1 MTVPAK
7 PLDGVKVTMPVDVLT
22 FQSPSPLTAMLCSVH
37 VGGISAVP
45 HRSNEPAVIPVPRS
59 LSSGDKVMALV
70 TTPDAESARAEGRA
84 GG

>member
-1 MTVPAK
+1 MN
-7 PLDGVKVTMPVDVLT
+7 PLDGVNVTMPVDVFT
-22 FQSPSPLTAMLCSVH
+22 AQSPRPLIVTLCSVQA
-37 VGGISAVP
+37 GGVSFVP
-45 HRSNEPAVIPVPRS
+45 HSSTELGVIPVPVS

>member
-1 MTVPAK
+1 MTVPVN
-7 PLDGVKVTMPVDVLT
+7 PLDGVNVTMPVDVFT
-22 FQSPSPLTAMLCSVH
+22 AHSPWPLIVTLCSVQA
-37 VGGISAVP
+37 GGVSLVP
-45 HRSNEPAVIPVPRS
+45 HSSNELAVIPVPVS

>member
-1 MTVPAK
+1 MTVPLK
-7 PLDGVKVTMPVDVLT
+7 PLAGVNVTMPVDVFT

-59 LSSGDKVMALV
+59 LSSGDTVMALV